1 MWISFGLIRTPQ
13 IAVSLFLRFCV
24 SKPRSTVLEEGV
36 AQFLQRWPAVRLE
49 HHNLK
54 PSDMVPLQI
63 IRRSWHWWML
73 SYDVANAVWIMTCEC
88 MCRISWKKTHQLRF
102 ITTSPASPKFGFFFP
117 AFTVPW
123 SLSVQQCWTCFGDR
137 PGIVGLW
144 RCWFLVKRE
153 PSVRCWKTT
162 SSFSRDGL
170 ASYLWRAM
178 VTSLWIDFKVF
189 AGFPLWSRYHWQACP
204 AKGGTRINT
213 NIIRHLNSIKFS
225 IIESEHPFRSN
236 IAELHQQ
243 RWEQRQKRQG
253 LHVPRALVWLLAD
266 RSCDSRVAACRGW
279 WSWKHCLLHLHK
291 TVATFSEILTMN
303 ISLSMFIIVY
313 LWISL
318 NDVFFFARNKNRW
331 Y

>member
-1 MWISFGLIRTPQ
+1 MFCPYSSERIQHGNRLTLARCAEEPCKLKNAHDPKHSKCVFFCLIRTPQ
-13 IAVSLFLRFCV
+13 NAVSLFLRFCV
-24 SKPRSTVLEEGV
+24 SKPRSTVLEDGV

-73 SYDVANAVWIMTCEC
+73 SYDVANAVWIMTYEC

-117 AFTVPW
+117 AFAVPW
-123 SLSVQQCWTCFGDR
+123 SLSVQPCWTCFGDR

-153 PSVRCWKTT
+153 PSVRFWKTT

-178 VTSLWIDFKVF
+178 VTSLWIDFKDLHGVCRF
-189 AGFPLWSRYHWQACP
+189 SAMIPLSLTSMSC
-204 AKGGTRINT
+204 
-213 NIIRHLNSIKFS
+213 
-225 IIESEHPFRSN
+225 
-236 IAELHQQ
+236 Q
-243 RWEQRQKRQG
+243 RGHTDKY
-253 LHVPRALVWLLAD
+253 
-266 RSCDSRVAACRGW
+266 
-279 WSWKHCLLHLHK
+279 KHNQTYEFL
-291 TVATFSEILTMN
+291 
-303 ISLSMFIIVY
+303 
-313 LWISL
+313 
-318 NDVFFFARNKNRW
+318 
-331 Y
+331 